1 MTHNIFVKCDVC
13 GSILDL
19 KWQVG
24 FLPKSNFIVSC
35 GKCKSTIKGTLYTNN
50 VDISLNYDI
59 VNAKEIKADFM
70 CDFIVPISG
79 ELITEKMRKGTEQ
92 FKPTPFMNLVSLIGP
107 NNFAIYQKR
116 FLTGINIIENQKNMY
131 DRLNELYFNKNFNYL
146 KQELKQKLNIKM
158 KKEDLKEIIEQKYK
172 NDIRFLISFT
182 NIKKYLNHREKIF
195 KNINKIK
202 GANKIEYEKLLKFL
216 SSDID
221 KFEKKLNETLNI
233 FLNHYNSFIPILLLE
248 YVDKNKIEEV
258 INEYAITTV
267 NFEEVRSLYLRIYE
281 NIIQVVEVIVGLNN
295 IMYRGDYKELDNTI
309 IPNKNTI
316 DQYKELSKGNKIKYT
331 LTNEI
336 FNYIL
341 PQFDKDIRNAI
352 GHEDIEYDIFEQKM
366 TYKDGES
373 YLIEYVYNIWK
384 CYEPCLLLY
393 EIILGTKLDILKLEN
408 KI

>member
-281 NIIQVVEVIVGLNN
+281 NIIQVVEIIVGLNN

-309 IPNKNTI
+309 IPNKSTI

-336 FNYIL
+336 FNSIL